1 MPALSMWQPLALAAL
16 RSPLVTWVLGLV
28 MGWAYATAMLPSAG
42 DVVRLRAQ
50 IQATA
55 SAAAQASL
63 AALDAQLRHERA
75 LRAAADLAQ
84 AQLTDQLRHLR
95 DSTEDRRHALQTV
108 ATTGRDCLASDA
120 LRVLD
125 GAPGLWVSTDAP
137 PAWATGAAT
146 GAAAAHAPAAA
157 DPGLGAPGRT
167 ASDRQVGAWI
177 LTAGAQY
184 EECRARLDALITYV
198 EADDDTTP

>member
-1 MPALSMWQPLALAAL
+1 MPALSVLQPLALAAL
-16 RSPLVTWVLGLV
+16 RSPLVAWVLGLV
-28 MGWAYATAMLPSAG
+28 MGWAYTAALLPSVG

-63 AALDAQLRHERA
+63 AALDAQLRHERT
-75 LRAAADLAQ
+75 LRTAADLAQ

-108 ATTGRDCLASDA
+108 ATTGRDCLRSDA

-125 GAPGLWVSTDAP
+125 GAPGLWVSTDRP
-137 PAWATGAAT
+137 PAWATGATA
-146 GAAAAHAPAAA
+146 GAAAAHAPAAP
-157 DPGLGAPGRT
+157 DPGLHPAEGLT
-167 ASDRQVGAWI
+167 ASDRQVGDWI

-184 EECRARLDALITYV
+184 HECRARLDALITYV
-198 EADDDTTP
+198 EADNTP

>member
-1 MPALSMWQPLALAAL
+1 MPILLAAL
-16 RSPLVTWVLGLV
+16 RSPLVAWVLGLV
-28 MGWAYATAMLPSAG
+28 MGWAYTAALLPSAA

-55 SAAAQASL
+55 SAAAQASI
-63 AALDAQLRHERA
+63 AALDAQLRHERT

-108 ATTGRDCLASDA
+108 ATTGRDCLRSDA

-125 GAPGLWVSTDAP
+125 GAPGLWVSSDSP
-137 PAWATGAAT
+137 PWASGPAAS
-146 GAAAAHAPAAA
+146 AAAAHAPAAA
-157 DPGLGAPGRT
+157 DPGVGAPGRV
-167 ASDRQVGAWI
+167 ASDRQVSAWI
-177 LTAGAQY
+177 LGAGAQY

-198 EADDDTTP
+198 EADGDAP